1 MPLVFWELQK
11 NLEKMEVAGKTA
23 AAAAVVAAV
32 VAAVA
37 ENTAPFG

>member
-32 VAAVA
+32 A